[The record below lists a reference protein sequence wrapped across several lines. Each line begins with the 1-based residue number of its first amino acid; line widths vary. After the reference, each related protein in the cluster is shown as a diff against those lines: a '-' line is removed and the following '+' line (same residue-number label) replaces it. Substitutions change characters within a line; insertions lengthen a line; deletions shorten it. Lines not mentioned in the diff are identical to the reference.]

1 MPQRRNSTV
10 NLRPRY
16 GANTPYNPD
25 HHHRIAETKK
35 KKKKKKANLKAL
47 SFGDD
52 EEEESEEPPK
62 KFGKMSKVVP
72 ETILLLHFSFD

>member
-1 MPQRRNSTV
+1 M

-47 SFGDD
+47 SFGND
-52 EEEESEEPPK
+52 EEEE
-62 KFGKMSKVVP
+62 
-72 ETILLLHFSFD
+72 